1 MGREVA
7 ILASVSLAIVTRWSR
22 SRGLR
27 WSAWAAV
34 IGLLAFHLQLLVER
48 LADGSLGHP
57 VVAFQW
63 ATGLILLAWLSWL
76 RRRGVSLVSGRRAL
90 AFWVLVLLLHAVPA
104 MPGAGHALQADGG
117 PVLLVVPLGL
127 AVAGAAALLAWLH
140 RRQMRPALAA
150 ARRGLPGRPARA
162 RRGSRRSRV
171 PRGPPA

>member
-34 IGLLAFHLQLLVER
+34 TGLLAFHLQLLVER

-63 ATGLILLAWLSWL
+63 ATGLILVAWLSWL
-76 RRRGVSLVSGRRAL
+76 RRRGVSLVAGRRAL

-104 MPGAGHALQADGG
+104 MPGAGDALQADGG
-117 PVLLVVPLGL
+117 PVLLVAPLGL
-127 AVAGAAALLAWLH
+127 ALAGAAALLARLR
-140 RRQMRPALAA
+140 RRQLRPAFAG
-150 ARRGLPGRPARA
+150 ARNGLRARPGRAG
-162 RRGSRRSRV
+162 RGSGRSRV
-171 PRGPPA
+171 PRAPPA